1 MKKFSKLIESVKY
14 TEEDIE
20 DFFLPLLDI
29 GAKLKI
35 YDGYYKPGTPETESV
50 RRGSDH
56 FYTSLSKIGPGY
68 HDAKLVIISIP
79 VSISSV
85 DVEPWREIQNS
96 SGFYFQSKQNF
107 IKYRQIINEIYGC
120 LSHIEYDYIIE
131 LEQDK
136 IKLIL
141 IGSLIEE
148 TTSELSNKNK
158 QMYDYLVEELLDLPE
173 IFSSGSVYSAQPG
186 KWYIDY
192 DTQFYPSLR
201 LGYKRSNQKL
211 VNALASITKFNPRYD
226 EFFQGAV
233 KNALP
238 EIVKIVKKIDDEGF
252 QISWEIDG
260 HRDNT
265 YKILIKPKK
274 S

>member
-35 YDGYYKPGTPETESV
+35 YEGYYKPGTAATETVS
-50 RRGSDH
+50 RGYDH

-68 HDAKLVIISIP
+68 HDAKLVIIDLPIETN
-79 VSISSV
+79 SV
-85 DVEPWREIQNS
+85 EVEPWREIQNS
-96 SGFYFQSKQNF
+96 SGFYFQSKENF
-107 IKYRQIINEIYGC
+107 KKYRQLINEVYGC
-120 LSHIEYDYIIE
+120 LSHIDYDYVVE
-131 LEQDK
+131 LEQNK

-141 IGSLIEE
+141 IGGLIED

-186 KWYIDY
+186 KWYIEY

-211 VNALASITKFNPRYD
+211 VNALASITKFNPIYD
-226 EFFQGAV
+226 NFFQGAV

-252 QISWEIDG
+252 QISWEEDG